1 MSGATPDL
9 EILGLISTQYASET
23 HAPTTGLID
32 RAYVDALA
40 QAHEYGGFDRVLIG
54 YSSGQ
59 PDGFQIA
66 AYAAQ
71 KTRRLKFLLAH
82 RPGVIVPT
90 VAARQLATL
99 DHFSD
104 GRLAVHI
111 ISGGSDPEQRRDGD
125 WLAKDDR
132 YRRTDEYI
140 SVLKRAWTSE
150 KPFDHDGEFYK
161 FEDHL
166 GVKPLQKPHI
176 PVFFGGSS
184 EAAVQTGAKHADV
197 YAMYGETLEQA
208 AEIVGR
214 VRAAAK
220 PHGRQ
225 DHIKFSMSLRPI
237 LGRTEGE
244 AWSRAEHILETA
256 RALHATRDSSPYR
269 GVQKTSEGSARL
281 RDAAARGKVHDKRLW
296 TEIAGLTGAQGN
308 STSLVGTPDQV
319 VDSLLD
325 YHAIG
330 IGKFLFRGFD
340 PLEDAIDYGRNLLPA
355 LRAAVAAGPSAR
367 IAAE

>member
-1 MSGATPDL
+1 MTDRID
-9 EILGLISTQYASET
+9 EVEVLGLISTQYASET
-23 HAPTTGLID
+23 HAPTTGPID
-32 RAYVDALA
+32 RSYIDALT

-54 YSSGQ
+54 YSSGA

-66 AYAAQ
+66 AYAAAQ
-71 KTRRLKFLLAH
+71 TSRLKFLLAH

-99 DHFSD
+99 DQLSN

-125 WLAKDDR
+125 YLSKDAR
-132 YRRTDEYI
+132 YARTDEYI
-140 SVLKRAWTSE
+140 EVLKQAWTSE
-150 KPFDHDGEFYK
+150 TPFNHDGAHYR

-166 GVKPLQKPHI
+166 GVKPLQTPHI
-176 PVFFGGSS
+176 PIFFGGSS
-184 EAAVQTGAKHADV
+184 DAAIQTGARHADV

-214 VRAAAK
+214 VRAAAAQD
-220 PHGRQ
+220 GRA
-225 DHIKFSMSLRPI
+225 DHIRFSMSLRPI
-237 LGRTEGE
+237 LGRTEKE
-244 AWSRAEHILETA
+244 AWSRAEQILEDA
-256 RALHATRDSSPYR
+256 RALQASRDDGYR
-269 GVQKTSEGSARL
+269 GIRKTSEGAARL
-281 RDAAARGKVHDKRLW
+281 RAAASAAKVHDKRLW
-296 TEIAGLTGAQGN
+296 TEIAGLTGANGN

-319 VDSLLD
+319 VDSLVD

-330 IGKFLFRGFD
+330 ISKFLIRGFD
-340 PLEDAIDYGRNLLPA
+340 PLEDAIDYGRNLIPR
-355 LRAAVAAGPSAR
+355 LREAVAAQRPVA